1 MARKCTKENFAKLVA
16 ALEMATAAVE
26 LHTGNGAQSQ
36 PAWPT
41 NKAGEIDYKAIAAA
55 NRALLASLAK

>member
-41 NKAGEIDYKAIAAA
+41 NGNGDVDYQAIAK
-55 NRALLASLAK
+55 NGRETLASLAD